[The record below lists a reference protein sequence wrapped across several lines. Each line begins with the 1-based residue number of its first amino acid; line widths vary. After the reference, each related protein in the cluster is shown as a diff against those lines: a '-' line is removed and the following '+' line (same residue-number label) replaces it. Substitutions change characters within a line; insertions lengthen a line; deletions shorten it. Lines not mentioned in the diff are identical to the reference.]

1 MQRCRKEQKRH
12 GGPMSDE
19 KKLEIAKEYV
29 DQQLKTMREFGAAPK
44 DMSEDEYK
52 SLVEEVAETVRT

>member
-1 MQRCRKEQKRH
+1 
-12 GGPMSDE
+12 MSDE